1 MFSFNVWAFLITTS
15 MSNDII
21 SRPKCIMLCSV
32 TSYAGYVSTNTALAM
47 QKRDILTKN
56 KNKKKLNQAFISTD
70 SVAFNYAYFGAGN
83 GTIHLHVVGC
93 IGNETKLIDCP
104 EVRSNRN
111 CLQGHL
117 EDAGVRCQGL

>member
-1 MFSFNVWAFLITTS
+1 MY
-15 MSNDII
+15 
-21 SRPKCIMLCSV
+21 RLCRV
-32 TSYAGYVSTNTALAM
+32 TSYAGYVSTNAVLAIAKERHSDKK
-47 QKRDILTKN
+47 QS
-56 KNKKKLNQAFISTD
+56 KKLNQVFVSTD
-70 SVAFNYAYFGAGN
+70 SVAFHYAYFGAGN

-111 CLQGHL
+111 CLQGHS